1 MPLSLNFLYLQ
12 ARKMTI
18 ALLWVLLAAAATLHG
33 AVEVPIDVDEVIGI
47 QAAVV
52 HPAPVYT
59 KIALQLKLQGHVGIG
74 AYIAKDG
81 SVYDT
86 VIAFG
91 NPVLVQMAVDAVKQW
106 RFKPFANDRG
116 EPAKAYVRL
125 TFDLQPPSK

>member
-1 MPLSLNFLYLQ
+1 MQKRRITAIFLSL
-12 ARKMTI
+12 
-18 ALLWVLLAAAATLHG
+18 LLSATATLHG
-33 AVEVPIDVDEVIGI
+33 AVEVPIDVDDAIGA
-47 QAAVV
+47 QAAVF

-59 KIALQLKLQGHVGIG
+59 KIALELKLQGRVGIG
-74 AYIAKDG
+74 AYVAKDG

-86 VIAFG
+86 VISYG

-116 EPAKAYVRL
+116 EPARAYVRL